1 MFSVVALVI
10 RSKPEEPG
18 AEEEYLNVV
27 VDSTVSF
34 FFQEA
39 SPFLFSILLMFLL
52 HDSSTETHG
61 TDVGEGSRQ
70 VLPSSRHGR

>member
-1 MFSVVALVI
+1 MFSIVALVI

-34 FFQEA
+34 FIKEA
-39 SPFLFSILLMFLL
+39 SPFLFSI
-52 HDSSTETHG
+52 
-61 TDVGEGSRQ
+61 
-70 VLPSSRHGR
+70 